1 MSVVPTP
8 HYCSTCATAFP
19 SNQLNCP
26 LYVGLTTQTFLPIR
40 IHPVLHWS
48 WNNIFCKIKMI
59 VIMTILKCCHP
70 CTVSQGMT
78 FFKERDILLT
88 DTYVQVYC
96 LHTYDVIFSFI
107 CVVQY
112 FFYYLSILGTHFYLF
127 YANTTLIDA
136 QPHPILFMN
145 NLGTYIYLSN
155 S

>member
-1 MSVVPTP
+1 MLDWPP
-8 HYCSTCATAFP
+8 KLFFP
-19 SNQLNCP
+19 SASIRFFT
-26 LYVGLTTQTFLPIR
+26 GLEITF
-40 IHPVLHWS
+40 
-48 WNNIFCKIKMI
+48 FCKIKMI

-136 QPHPILFMN
+136 QPHPILFIWTI
-145 NLGTYIYLSN
+145 LVHTYIYLIANFSQKTTR
-155 S
+155 